1 MKGVPRGFEI
11 SVDKIKNELRRRRV
25 GVGRSERQL
34 SETDEIIFL
43 NGLDNGVTTGAVLRF
58 FIPNAVEVASDGTK
72 PITAIRSGHADLAG
86 CVKLGLENARPVCE
100 EASAR
105 NTVVYTAA
113 GAICR
118 QILEKK
124 GLSFFSYAEKIGGVE
139 TSQTD
144 FDTQSLLQSEKRRVR
159 CPDPAAALAMER
171 EISARERGETLGGR
185 ARVLCF
191 GLPTGTGEFKS
202 LEGRLSCRL
211 VGRLASIPSV
221 KGVWFGDGENYF
233 PDELAAKGNE
243 IIYATNRCGGVV
255 GGMSNG
261 REISVALTVKPVPT
275 RRKKSETIDIV
286 TCKTVETHFE
296 RADVC
301 VVESVGV
308 IAENLLAFEL
318 LDCILEE
325 NRVVFRR
332 FDKSLFDR
340 ENTVFATD
348 AVVADKL
355 GLYGEN
361 VFCFEKGE
369 RAKSFE
375 QVTKFLQFLS
385 ARGCGKDTLVVAVGG
400 GSVGDAAGF
409 AASVF
414 CRGVRLVQVPTTLL
428 SMLDSSVGGKT
439 AVDFC
444 GVKNAVGTVYPAETT
459 LVDFSLLDFLPRSL
473 ADEGRG
479 ELFKY
484 AYLDENI
491 SRLIDE
497 NADLKVLVE
506 SCLKYKQRIVSIDES
521 DLLLRRKLN
530 LGHTLGHAFETAFR
544 LPHGQAV
551 ANGLFYE
558 TQIACFLKICSPDFW
573 KKKRVVLQQNF
584 EIIKEFDE
592 EQIVAL
598 CQSDKKN
605 ISRKISLMLPDGR
618 FGVRETFLNAEELN
632 GLLKRCYLNRE
643 TTISILV

>member
-1 MKGVPRGFEI
+1 
-11 SVDKIKNELRRRRV
+11 
-25 GVGRSERQL
+25 
-34 SETDEIIFL
+34 
-43 NGLDNGVTTGAVLRF
+43 
-58 FIPNAVEVASDGTK
+58 
-72 PITAIRSGHADLAG
+72 
-86 CVKLGLENARPVCE
+86 
-100 EASAR
+100 
-105 NTVVYTAA
+105 
-113 GAICR
+113 
-118 QILEKK
+118 
-124 GLSFFSYAEKIGGVE
+124 
-139 TSQTD
+139 
-144 FDTQSLLQSEKRRVR
+144 
-159 CPDPAAALAMER
+159 
-171 EISARERGETLGGR
+171 
-185 ARVLCF
+185 
-191 GLPTGTGEFKS
+191 
-202 LEGRLSCRL
+202 
-211 VGRLASIPSV
+211 
-221 KGVWFGDGENYF
+221 
-233 PDELAAKGNE
+233 
-243 IIYATNRCGGVV
+243 
-255 GGMSNG
+255 MSNG

-286 TCKTVETHFE
+286 TRKTVETHFE

-573 KKKRVVLQQNF
+573 KKKRAVLQQNF

>member
-1 MKGVPRGFEI
+1 M
-11 SVDKIKNELRRRRV
+11 
-25 GVGRSERQL
+25 
-34 SETDEIIFL
+34 
-43 NGLDNGVTTGAVLRF
+43 
-58 FIPNAVEVASDGTK
+58 
-72 PITAIRSGHADLAG
+72 
-86 CVKLGLENARPVCE
+86 
-100 EASAR
+100 
-105 NTVVYTAA
+105 
-113 GAICR
+113 
-118 QILEKK
+118 
-124 GLSFFSYAEKIGGVE
+124 
-139 TSQTD
+139 
-144 FDTQSLLQSEKRRVR
+144 
-159 CPDPAAALAMER
+159 
-171 EISARERGETLGGR
+171 
-185 ARVLCF
+185 LCF

-202 LEGRLSCRL
+202 LERRLSGRL

-286 TCKTVETHFE
+286 TRKTVETHFE

-369 RAKSFE
+369 HAKSFE

>member
-1 MKGVPRGFEI
+1 
-11 SVDKIKNELRRRRV
+11 
-25 GVGRSERQL
+25 
-34 SETDEIIFL
+34 
-43 NGLDNGVTTGAVLRF
+43 
-58 FIPNAVEVASDGTK
+58 
-72 PITAIRSGHADLAG
+72 
-86 CVKLGLENARPVCE
+86 
-100 EASAR
+100 
-105 NTVVYTAA
+105 
-113 GAICR
+113 
-118 QILEKK
+118 
-124 GLSFFSYAEKIGGVE
+124 
-139 TSQTD
+139 
-144 FDTQSLLQSEKRRVR
+144 
-159 CPDPAAALAMER
+159 
-171 EISARERGETLGGR
+171 
-185 ARVLCF
+185 
-191 GLPTGTGEFKS
+191 
-202 LEGRLSCRL
+202 
-211 VGRLASIPSV
+211 
-221 KGVWFGDGENYF
+221 
-233 PDELAAKGNE
+233 
-243 IIYATNRCGGVV
+243 
-255 GGMSNG
+255 
-261 REISVALTVKPVPT
+261 
-275 RRKKSETIDIV
+275 
-286 TCKTVETHFE
+286 
-296 RADVC
+296 
-301 VVESVGV
+301 
-308 IAENLLAFEL
+308 
-318 LDCILEE
+318 
-325 NRVVFRR
+325 
-332 FDKSLFDR
+332 
-340 ENTVFATD
+340 
-348 AVVADKL
+348 
-355 GLYGEN
+355 
-361 VFCFEKGE
+361 
-369 RAKSFE
+369 
-375 QVTKFLQFLS
+375 
-385 ARGCGKDTLVVAVGG
+385 
-400 GSVGDAAGF
+400 
-409 AASVF
+409 
-414 CRGVRLVQVPTTLL
+414 
-428 SMLDSSVGGKT
+428 MLDSSVGGKT

-573 KKKRVVLQQNF
+573 KKKRAVLQQNF